1 MKFEKINKNQLGDST
16 YYVDDRKKFINF
28 VDDFKV
34 VGVSWGQPTTI
45 SSDYFLRLLEN
56 GATVRFCNN
65 DSSRKLNQFYVG
77 LLDHGVLWK
86 LENGKVICTA
96 MPYGD
101 EADIVTRFYE
111 LKNKYKHLDEITLE
125 FLDDRY
131 KFRKN
136 GDRMILISVNK
147 I

>member
-28 VDDFKV
+28 VDDFKI

-56 GATVRFCNN
+56 GATVRVRNN
-65 DSSRKLNQFYVG
+65 DSSRKLNQFYADF
-77 LLDHGVLWK
+77 LDHGALWK

-101 EADIVTRFYE
+101 KEAIVNKFYE
-111 LKNKYKHLDEITLE
+111 LKNKYKCPNGIVMG

-136 GDRMILISVNK
+136 GDKMILISVNE

>member
-56 GATVRFCNN
+56 GATVRFRNN

-111 LKNKYKHLDEITLE
+111 LKNK
-125 FLDDRY
+125 
-131 KFRKN
+131 
-136 GDRMILISVNK
+136 
-147 I
+147 

>member
-1 MKFEKINKNQLGDST
+1 MRFEKINKNQLGDST

-28 VDDFKV
+28 VDDFKI

-56 GATVRFCNN
+56 GATARFRNN
-65 DSSRKLNQFYVG
+65 DSSCKLNQFYAG
-77 LLDHGVLWK
+77 LLDHGALWK

-101 EADIVTRFYE
+101 KETIIHKFYE
-111 LKNKYKHLDEITLE
+111 LKNKYKYSDEIVME

-136 GDRMILISVNK
+136 GDRMILISDNE